1 MTILCILLPPV
12 AAGLIGGFSSF
23 FINLILTCIGWLP
36 GVVHAYML
44 MKKAEVEEQNKE
56 LTSQINNSETQPEE
70 KTSGF
75 LNFIIIVVLLVIIF
89 FMLENSH

>member
-1 MTILCILLPPV
+1 
-12 AAGLIGGFSSF
+12 
-23 FINLILTCIGWLP
+23 
-36 GVVHAYML
+36 ML

-75 LNFIIIVVLLVIIF
+75 LNFIIIVVLLVVIF
-89 FMLENSH
+89 FMLENSQ

>member
-23 FINLILTCIGWLP
+23 FINLILTSIGWLP

-44 MKKAEVEEQNKE
+44 MKKSEVEEQNKE

-70 KTSGF
+70 KTSSF
-75 LNFIIIVVLLVIIF
+75 FNFIIIVVLLVVIF
-89 FMLENSH
+89 FMLENSQ